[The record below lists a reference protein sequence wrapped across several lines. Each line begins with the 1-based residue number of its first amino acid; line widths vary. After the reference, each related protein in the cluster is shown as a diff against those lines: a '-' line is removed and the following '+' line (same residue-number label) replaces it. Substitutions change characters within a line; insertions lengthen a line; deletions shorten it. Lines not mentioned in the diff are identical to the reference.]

1 MSGPRLQR
9 AISIPPLH
17 SCSALAV
24 VTVASAKRG
33 VVTLTSERVLMR
45 KHRTTAKHKIN
56 GLYLYGALVI
66 AGVFGAMAGSWTVFL
81 IAAGVLVAT
90 SVHDGSIRL

>member
-1 MSGPRLQR
+1 
-9 AISIPPLH
+9 
-17 SCSALAV
+17 
-24 VTVASAKRG
+24 
-33 VVTLTSERVLMR
+33 MR

-81 IAAGVLVAT
+81 IAAGGLVAT